1 MVHPDDIE
9 LKLRQIIAKVTKEK
23 TDNVTNNDDLRN
35 TLGFDSLTALRILA
49 KVEKEFGLRFPNKEL
64 SNLKSIQDLIN
75 AIQVNKEKNT

>member
-1 MVHPDDIE
+1 MHPDDIE

-49 KVEKEFGLRFPNKEL
+49 KVEKSFDLRFPNKEL

-75 AIQVNKEKNT
+75 AIQINKVKNL

>member
-1 MVHPDDIE
+1 MHPDDME

-35 TLGFDSLTALRILA
+35 TLGFDSLTSLRILA
-49 KVEKEFGLRFPNKEL
+49 KVEKYFDLRFPNKEL

-75 AIQVNKEKNT
+75 AIQINKVKNL

>member
-1 MVHPDDIE
+1 VRPDDIE

-49 KVEKEFGLRFPNKEL
+49 KVEKCFDLRFPNKEL

-75 AIQVNKEKNT
+75 AIQINKVKNL